1 MKTFDFQ
8 LNFYHEPLIEKRTQ
22 QVGINLFKTSP
33 NIQNY
38 IKMAKKKKLNIFD
51 LEESELKNVSKKI
64 IKETVAS
71 PKKVTRKATPKPVKR
86 VVKANTTTTPAP
98 TKPRGKPGPVPK
110 IRTEDL
116 KVLRVRESF
125 HKKAK
130 RMAFDRDIMI
140 QDLIE
145 ELILEKWNKIN
156 K

>member
-1 MKTFDFQ
+1 
-8 LNFYHEPLIEKRTQ
+8 
-22 QVGINLFKTSP
+22 
-33 NIQNY
+33 
-38 IKMAKKKKLNIFD
+38 MAKKKKLNIFD
-51 LEESELKNVSKKI
+51 LEESELKSVSKKI
-64 IKETVAS
+64 IKETVDS
-71 PKKVTRKATPKPVKR
+71 PKKATRKTTSKPAKREVKAKATPP
-86 VVKANTTTTPAP
+86 PAP
-98 TKPRGKPGPVPK
+98 AKPRGKPGPVPK
-110 IRTEDL
+110 IRTEEL

>member
-1 MKTFDFQ
+1 
-8 LNFYHEPLIEKRTQ
+8 
-22 QVGINLFKTSP
+22 
-33 NIQNY
+33 
-38 IKMAKKKKLNIFD
+38 MAKKKKLNIFD
-51 LEESELKNVSKKI
+51 LEESELKSVSKKI
-64 IKETVAS
+64 IKETVDP
-71 PKKVTRKATPKPVKR
+71 PKKTTRKAKPKPV
-86 VVKANTTTTPAP
+86 VKQTAKAKATPPPTP

-110 IRTEDL
+110 IRTEEL